1 MGIQAYREMAL
12 ELSDLIGTRYEILN
26 CFELIVEIYRRYG
39 IELSLKME
47 SLPYFFY
54 KTDDLKPLDLLAFQV
69 IPKFTNHVGIYLGY
83 GRFMHSVA
91 NSGVICE
98 YLYNWKLK
106 HVGSYRYRGQNE

>member
-12 ELSDLIGTRYEILN
+12 ELSDLIGTSYEILN

-69 IPKFTNHVGIYLGY
+69 MPKFTNHVGIYLGY

-91 NSGVICE
+91 NVGVICE